1 MGSKRIVCSA
11 FVILLFAAI
20 PVLAHHSL
28 EAAYNPHDTVKL
40 DGIVTKVDWSNPHVH
55 FFIDVKNA
63 KDVVNWQV
71 ELGSPGA
78 QILRGWK
85 IDTVRP
91 GDRVIVSAYRARDG
105 SNLGFA
111 RNITKGSR

>member
-1 MGSKRIVCSA
+1 MESRQAMRLA
-11 FVILLFAAI
+11 FVILMSAAV
-20 PVLAHHSL
+20 PVFAHHSL
-28 EAAYNPHDTVKL
+28 EAAYNPHETVTL
-40 DGIVTKVDWSNPHVH
+40 DGTVTKVDWSNPHVH
-55 FFIDVKNA
+55 FFIDVKNGN
-63 KDVVNWQV
+63 DVVNWQV

-105 SNLGFA
+105 SNVGFA
-111 RNITKGSR
+111 KNMTKGSR